1 MGINSFFSDKLG
13 VKLRVLNSWG
23 AVDNMTNRVFL
34 RVWEDQIEP
43 RADGERVYVA
53 DDEPRLSSSRY
64 KANFYERQ
72 RHLSCIRNGA
82 AGFGV
87 VSTAVNPETK
97 GSKRTR
103 SFDDTT
109 LLQLGDFTKEDGRTY
124 ANIDVRVPVRELTLD
139 NPRIEDVL
147 IISRKKIDFTIRAAL
162 VNARVGQGKF
172 RSEVFELWGNCC
184 AVTGSATSEAIR
196 ASHIKPWRHST
207 DEERMDSNNG
217 LPLVASLDA
226 LFDAGLISFASSG
239 AMIVSSVLSESERQI
254 FGVNS
259 QSLTKTPPWRTA
271 EYLAYHRNSVFNK
284 QG

>member
-34 RVWEDQIEP
+34 RVWEDQIESG
-43 RADGERVYVA
+43 ADGERVYVA
-53 DDEPRLSSSRY
+53 DHEPRLASSRY
-64 KANFYERQ
+64 KANFEERQ

-87 VSTAVNPETK
+87 VSTAVNPETS
-97 GSKRTR
+97 GSKKTR

-109 LLQLGDFTKEDGRTY
+109 LLQLGDLTEANGRTY
-124 ANIDVRVPVRELTLD
+124 AHIDARVPVRELSLD

-147 IISRKKIDFTIRAAL
+147 IISRKKIDSTIKAAL

-172 RSEVFELWGNCC
+172 RSEVLELWGNSC

-207 DEERMDSNNG
+207 DDERLDPNNG

-226 LFDAGLISFASSG
+226 LFDTGLISFASSG
-239 AMIVSSVLSESERQI
+239 PLIVSSVMAKSERQI
-254 FGVNS
+254 FSLNS
-259 QSLTKTPPWRTA
+259 LSLTKAPPQKTA
-271 EYLAYHRNSVFNK
+271 EYLAYHRASVFRK
-284 QG
+284 